1 MIHHVRFNI
10 RNRWQNVFLKIGGK
24 HRRIFNKMSEIKTI
38 NFYCCTTI
46 FDTSNLNTHFYLVF
60 WLLPYQWYFC
70 IKAELRRSWLN
81 FVVVQPPA
89 GKARLLQN
97 HSNCCKLLFIQSL
110 NSTVRMLCQFCMAW
124 PWGVHVKRGP
134 LPLHQLLIYPDS
146 VGTKSPLEACLFYFV
161 LSPKQWC
168 YWKVKMFRT
177 SPSFP
182 HSC

>member
-1 MIHHVRFNI
+1 MIQHVRFNI

-81 FVVVQPPA
+81 FVVVPPPA

-97 HSNCCKLLFIQSL
+97 HSNCCKLVHPESEQHSQDAVPVLHGLALGCSCKTRATPFTSAANLPRFCWYKESPGSLSILFCTQ
-110 NSTVRMLCQFCMAW
+110 
-124 PWGVHVKRGP
+124 P
-134 LPLHQLLIYPDS
+134 
-146 VGTKSPLEACLFYFV
+146 
-161 LSPKQWC
+161 
-168 YWKVKMFRT
+168 
-177 SPSFP
+177 
-182 HSC
+182 